1 MRKLVIA
8 AAFILLAGVA
18 FGQTL
23 AKGGSFG
30 LHVLTVNLD
39 PDVTMNQYLD
49 FLINKYIPEA
59 EKYFEGLKMSVMK
72 GDRGEHENKIALVLY
87 FESEAARDK
96 YWPEEGKGSDE
107 TKAAMKEVK
116 PLIDELLK
124 LGTWS
129 DEYSGW
135 VIL

>member
-1 MRKLVIA
+1 MKKLIIA
-8 AAFILLAGVA
+8 AALFLFIGIAY
-18 FGQTL
+18 GQTL
-23 AKGGSFG
+23 EKGGSFG
-30 LHVLTVNLD
+30 LHVLTINLD

-49 FLINKYIPEA
+49 FLIDKYIPEA
-59 EKYFEGLKMSVMK
+59 EKHFEGVKMSVMK

-87 FESEAARDK
+87 FESEEARDK
-96 YWPEEGKGSDE
+96 YWPEEGEGSDE
-107 TKAAMKEVK
+107 TKAAMKKVK
-116 PLIDELLK
+116 PLLDELLS